1 MSSNADAT
9 VEPQFRKL
17 RWFNAIMCVLHLAQA
32 AAMLVLANDYSVTIT
47 TSFLKWLPTGT
58 AGTVTEDVVSLRV
71 GPMVAAFLLISAV
84 AHFIMASPIGFNW
97 YVRNLKK
104 GINYLRWY
112 EYALSA
118 SLMVVLIGMLS
129 GVYDLPTMILLFTL
143 TATMNL
149 FGLMMELH
157 NQTTRKTDWTAYI
170 FGCIAGIVPWVIIA
184 WYFLAA
190 ISSASDTVPTFVY
203 GILGSLFVFFFSF
216 AVNMVLQYKKVG
228 PWRDYLFGEKVY
240 MILSLVAKSALAW
253 QVFGGA
259 LARTT

>member
-1 MSSNADAT
+1 MGNASAVT
-9 VEPQFRKL
+9 TQSQFRNL
-17 RWFNAIMCVLHLAQA
+17 RVFNAVMCVLHLGQA
-32 AAMLVLANDYSVTIT
+32 AAMLALANDYSITIT
-47 TSFLKWLPTGT
+47 TSFLKWVGDRP
-58 AGTVTEDVVSLRV
+58 GTVTDNLATVRM
-71 GPMVAAFLLISAV
+71 GPLVAAFLLISAV
-84 AHFIMASPIGFNW
+84 AHFIMASPIGFKW
-97 YVRNLKK
+97 YVRNLEKH
-104 GINYLRWY
+104 INYLRWY

-129 GVYDLPTMILLFTL
+129 GIYDLPTMILLFTL

-157 NQTTRKTDWTAYI
+157 NQTTAKTNWTAFI
-170 FGCIAGIVPWVIIA
+170 FGCIAGIVPWIVIA
-184 WYFLAA
+184 WYFFAA
-190 ISSASDTVPTFVY
+190 ITSSAEAVPTFVY
-203 GILGSLFVFFFSF
+203 TILGILFVFFNSF

-253 QVFGGA
+253 QVFAGA